1 MNNQTHFRKHSDRK
15 DQIMSNK
22 TNTLNS
28 IHNDNHNTNTSQP
41 DKKTE
46 AGKDV
51 TVTSPETAVD
61 KISNAIGSVLPGDE
75 DSDKDSEKKSAKS
88 PKYTLTIDEGVV
100 EKISSLAAQKIDGIV
115 DMKGSVFSMIQEG
128 FGGNDEKKGADADI
142 DDGGVNVELSI
153 ILEYGKSALEVFDAI
168 KESVTDQVKEMTGLD
183 VTELTVNVVDVVDKA
198 EYDKAHGGS
207 DDDGHEKRASVKL
220 SG

>member
-1 MNNQTHFRKHSDRK
+1 MNNKPNAQ
-15 DQIMSNK
+15 N
-22 TNTLNS
+22 N
-28 IHNDNHNTNTSQP
+28 IHNDDHNVDHNAKPNQP
-41 DKKTE
+41 EKKTE

-51 TVTSPETAVD
+51 NITSPDSAID
-61 KISNAIGSVLPGDE
+61 KIADAVNSVLPGND
-75 DSDKDSEKKSAKS
+75 DDAKKDSAKDAKGGKDS
-88 PKYTLTIDEGVV
+88 KYTLTIDEGVV

-128 FGGNDEKKGADADI
+128 FGGSDDKKGADADI
-142 DDGGVNVELSI
+142 NDGGVNVELSI

-198 EYDKAHGGS
+198 EYDKAHGDGS
-207 DDDGHEKRASVKL
+207 ENAPEKRATVKL